1 METEAGDLQV
11 RLLGPVEVMAAG
23 RLVSVTQP
31 GLRAL
36 LALLALSANRV
47 ISESALIDGLWRDEM
62 ARPRESNLHAQV
74 YQLRRRLA
82 AMEPGRRSSRLIT
95 RPPGYQLVLGPAESD
110 LALFTGLVARGR
122 AAARGGDA
130 AAAVRALGSALA
142 LWRGPALADVAEITD
157 RLSSEG
163 AALDEQRLAVQV
175 DYAEAALAT
184 GRHAELAVDLAV
196 LVAQHPLRER
206 LRGLLMLALYRS
218 GRQSEALACYQEGW
232 RVLRAELGVE
242 PGPEL
247 KDLQQK
253 ILHADPSLAVPATG
267 VRAAVGPPVPRQ
279 LPAGVRHFAGRE
291 PELKRLDALLNQEA
305 LGGTVVITAISG
317 TGGIGKTALALRW
330 SHQVAPRFPDGQ
342 LYVNLRGYDPSGV
355 ALTPAEAIRGF
366 LDALGVPPTQIPE
379 SSEAQVALYR
389 TILADRRVLILLD
402 NARHPDQVRP
412 LLPASPGCLVI
423 VTSRS
428 AMTGLSIT
436 EGAVTIPLELVSR
449 EEAEELLAARLG
461 RNRLSAEPTA
471 TAQLVALCA
480 RLPLALAITAARAAA
495 NPAVP
500 LSSFAAQM
508 SSEHDRLDAL
518 DIGDSATSVRA
529 VFSWSLSQLSDEA
542 TRLFGILGLH
552 PGPDVTPAATS
563 SMAGVPEHEAQRL
576 LAELAR
582 ASLIS
587 EHVSGRY
594 TFHDLLRAYAS
605 EQATSNADDSQHR
618 LAIRR
623 LLDHYLYT
631 ARPAGALI
639 FAADLP
645 LPELAPLAD
654 PAVTPERPET
664 TLAAI
669 NWFGAEHQVLVAAT
683 ALAEDVGADAYAWQI
698 PCTMTQYF
706 RAVGRTRDW
715 ASLDAVALGAA
726 MRLGDDDALG
736 RVYFS
741 LGTRSRITGAY
752 DDAIDYLRRS
762 MSHFRAIED
771 LASQASVHLAL
782 SGVYRSRREL
792 LPERANEEVPIAL
805 SHAGNALD
813 WSYSARDR
821 TGEARALADLANH
834 YLALGEL
841 LTAMEYCT
849 KALELSVQTGHMT
862 GQVDSLD
869 TLGRIYAGFGDYEQ
883 AIGYFL
889 DALAT
894 CSQAGIPV
902 RPPHI
907 LESLGD
913 AYLASGDG
921 AAARTTWQELIEF
934 AQRQQRSEHPWMR
947 QARVLSKLERLTS
960 KGPPDPHDP
969 AHPEQPPG
977 TQPPGTQPPSEL
989 PRWSQAPA
997 SSPGGSGPSAV
1008 PLGRSGSSP
1017 GQGPPTR

>member
-1 METEAGDLQV
+1 METEAGDLRV

-23 RLVSVTQP
+23 KLAAITQP

-36 LALLALSANRV
+36 LALLALSANRAV
-47 ISESALIDGLWRDEM
+47 SESVLIDGLWHDEL
-62 ARPRESNLHAQV
+62 ARPREGNLHAQV

-82 AMEPGRRSSRLIT
+82 AMEPGRGSSRLLT
-95 RPPGYQLVLGPAESD
+95 RPPGYQLVLGPEESD
-110 LALFTGLVARGR
+110 LSLFTDLATRGR
-122 AAARGGDA
+122 AAARSGDA
-130 AAAVRALGSALA
+130 EAAVGALRDALA

-157 RLSSEG
+157 RLSAE
-163 AALDEQRLAVQV
+163 AATLDEQRLAVQL
-175 DYAEAALAT
+175 DYADAALAT
-184 GRHAELAVDLAV
+184 GRHAELAVDLAA
-196 LVAQHPLRER
+196 LVAEHPLRER
-206 LRGLLMLALYRS
+206 IRGQLMLALYRS

-242 PGPEL
+242 PGPDL
-247 KDLQQK
+247 KDLQRK
-253 ILHADPSLAVPATG
+253 ILHADPSLAAPPTG
-267 VRAAVGPPVPRQ
+267 VLSAPGPQVPRQ
-279 LPAGVRHFAGRE
+279 LPAGVRHFAGRAA
-291 PELKRLDALLNQEA
+291 ELKQLDALLSEEVP
-305 LGGTVVITAISG
+305 GGTVVITAISG

-342 LYVNLRGYDPSGV
+342 LYVNLRGYDPGGV
-355 ALTPAEAIRGF
+355 ALTPTEAARGF
-366 LDALGVPPTQIPE
+366 LDALGVPPAQVPQ
-379 SSEAQVALYR
+379 SREAQIALYR
-389 TILADRRVLILLD
+389 TILADRRLLILLD
-402 NARHPDQVRP
+402 NARDPEQVRP

-436 EGAVTIPLELVSR
+436 EGAVTIPLELVSH

-461 RNRLSAEPTA
+461 GSRLAAEPTA
-471 TAQLVALCA
+471 AAQLVALCA

-518 DIGDSATSVRA
+518 DSGDSTTSVRA
-529 VFSWSLSQLSDEA
+529 VFSWSVSQLSDEA
-542 TRLFGILGLH
+542 TRLFRVLGLH
-552 PGPDVTPAATS
+552 PGPDCTPAAAS
-563 SMAGVPEHEAQRL
+563 SMAGVPESEAQRL

-587 EHVSGRY
+587 EHVNGRY

-605 EQATSNADDSQHR
+605 EQAATNESASDRR
-618 LAIRR
+618 LARRR

-645 LPELAPLAD
+645 LPELATLAD
-654 PAVTPERPET
+654 PAVTPERPAT

-669 NWFGAEHQVLVAAT
+669 DWFRAEHQVLVAAT
-683 ALAEDVGADAYAWQI
+683 ALAETSGADAYAWQI

-715 ASLDAVALGAA
+715 ASLDAVALRAA
-726 MRLGDDDALG
+726 TRLGDDDALG

-752 DDAIDYLRRS
+752 DDAIGYLRRS
-762 MSHFRAIED
+762 MSHFRGIED

-782 SGVYRSRREL
+782 SSVYRSRREL
-792 LPERANEEVPIAL
+792 LPDLRGEEVPIAL

-813 WSYSARDR
+813 WAYSARDR
-821 TGEARALADLANH
+821 TGEARAVADLANH

-841 LTAMEYCT
+841 PTAMDYCT
-849 KALELSVQTGHMT
+849 KALELSVEIGHVT

-869 TLGRIYAGFGDYEQ
+869 TLGRIHADLGDYER
-883 AIGYFL
+883 AITYFL

-913 AYLASGDG
+913 AYLASGDP
-921 AAARTTWQELIEF
+921 AAARTTWQELIEY
-934 AQRQQRSEHPWMR
+934 ARRLQLTEHPWMR
-947 QARVLSKLERLTS
+947 QSRVLSKLERLTPEGS
-960 KGPPDPHDP
+960 AESHDP
-969 AHPEQPPG
+969 ASPDPPGG
-977 TQPPGTQPPSEL
+977 TQPASEL
-989 PRWSQAPA
+989 PRWSPAPA
-997 SSPGGSGPSAV
+997 S
-1008 PLGRSGSSP
+1008 
-1017 GQGPPTR
+1017 